1 MTTFRLPLLFLLL
14 TALLAGPARAQRSNN
29 SYVQQF
35 AGSTVL
41 LTSGDTL
48 QGPLVLHHAEDVIRV
63 TLPDNTVNTLSAVA
77 IQSFAVKGEKEQRR
91 NTYNDFYDARQGYY
105 YGNPY
110 YNGMM
115 PRQRRERVDT
125 SLVRVYRTYR
135 WNHDNDYSDFKSPA
149 FFEQLSRGPQVLLR
163 REILVER
170 SVNSGPYSYGGGY
183 AYGGMPRYGGTYTE
197 IQDRF
202 YIGTPGGSVVPLRS
216 PKKDLLV
223 VFRPLAKQLE
233 QYAKDN
239 KLSFTEARD
248 LAYIVNYANY
258 LQAPKQAKE

>member
-1 MTTFRLPLLFLLL
+1 MTPFRFAFLCLLL
-14 TALLAGPARAQRSNN
+14 GLLLGPARTRAQRN

-48 QGPLVLHHAEDVIRV
+48 QGPLALHHAEDAVLI
-63 TLPDNTVNTLSAVA
+63 TMPDNTVSTLSAVA
-77 IQSFAVKGEKEQRR
+77 VQSFAVKGEKEQRR
-91 NTYNDFYDARQGYY
+91 NGFNDFFDARQGYY

-110 YNGMM
+110 YNGVT

-135 WNHDNDYSDFKSPA
+135 WNHDNDYSDFKSPG

-163 REILVER
+163 REVLVER
-170 SVNSGPYSYGGGY
+170 PVNYAPSPYGYGGYG
-183 AYGGMPRYGGTYTE
+183 YGGVPRYGGSYTE
-197 IQDRF
+197 IQDKF
-202 YIGTPGGSVVPLRS
+202 YIGTPAGNVVPLRN
-216 PKKDLLV
+216 PKKDLLS
-223 VFRPLAKQLE
+223 VFRAQAKQLE
-233 QYAKDN
+233 QYAKEN

-248 LAYIVNYANY
+248 LAYLVNYANY
-258 LQAPKQAKE
+258 LQAQAQPK